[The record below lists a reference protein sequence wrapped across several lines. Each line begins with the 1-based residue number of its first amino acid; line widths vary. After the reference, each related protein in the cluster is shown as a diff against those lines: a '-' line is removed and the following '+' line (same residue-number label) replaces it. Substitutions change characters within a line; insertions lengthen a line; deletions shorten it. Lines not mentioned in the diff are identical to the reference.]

1 MFFETNLH
9 TTIGTVISVVSFTS
23 QCPFWS
29 LKCLI
34 LFYPGQRILI
44 SLQWFRDIW
53 WVTYCQQRQ
62 YIQQETDADCSIR
75 VYTIVDRICLFPGF
89 LKSANFFLSWDT
101 RISLWSFFIFKKIFY
116 SNQYLS
122 KFLICLSFLLQ
133 TVAVNLLWPLLLC
146 VRCPLVE
153 KLLHIITLLYFKCWA
168 YSCTP
173 YRSVV
178 LLASRPLDDE
188 ILIQIFAMLHY
199 YVHIIKMYYVYK
211 LNILYNT

>member
-34 LFYPGQRILI
+34 LFYPGLRILI

-101 RISLWSFFIFKKIFY
+101 RISLWSFFILKKIFY

-122 KFLICLSFLLQ
+122 KFLISLFLI
-133 TVAVNLLWPLLLC
+133 ANC
-146 VRCPLVE
+146 
-153 KLLHIITLLYFKCWA
+153 
-168 YSCTP
+168 SCQFVMTT
-173 YRSVV
+173 SSMCKMS
-178 LLASRPLDDE
+178 ASWKTFTHNYIV
-188 ILIQIFAMLHY
+188 IL
-199 YVHIIKMYYVYK
+199 
-211 LNILYNT
+211 